1 MGAKASGLIELE
13 QDLQAAAEQ
22 AAEETAKVVKK
33 AAQNIK
39 TDVRARWAGMRHAP
53 YLPAAVSY
61 DEPAVEGNLVRT
73 EVGPDKSKPQGAL
86 GNLLEYGS
94 VHNAPRPAL
103 APAADAEEPRFT
115 QALEDLGRQLLDGG
129 GRD

>member
-1 MGAKASGLIELE
+1 MGLSVTGLTELE
-13 QDLQAAAEQ
+13 DDLQRAADQ

-39 TDVRARWAGMRHAP
+39 TDVQARWAGMRHAP
-53 YLPAAVSY
+53 YLAAAVSY
-61 DEPAVEGNLVRT
+61 DEPAVDGQVVRT
-73 EVGPDKSKPQGAL
+73 QVGPDKARPQGAL

-103 APAADAEEPRFT
+103 APAADAEEPRMA
-115 QALEDLGRQLLDGG
+115 QALEDLGAQLLDGAQS
-129 GRD
+129 